1 MDARLHRTA
10 IGRTR
15 EVRGPD
21 ALELVVAR
29 VIVAVV
35 VVIAAGFGSRL
46 KLMAQTLDALS
57 LAWAQQV
64 NLRVYFAEHGRWP
77 SAGDSNV
84 LGDARKGSHVE
95 DLTLAEGGVITAQ
108 VSLGQSLPVGKRD
121 GASATGGVQGRL
133 SFRPELMGSAEEPAI
148 SFLCG
153 YALSA
158 AGTVETDAVNRTT
171 LPEKYLPP
179 FCR

>member
-1 MDARLHRTA
+1 MDTRLHRTA

-21 ALELVVAR
+21 ALELLVAR
-29 VIVAVV
+29 VIVGVV
-35 VVIAAGFGSRL
+35 VVIAAGFGSRA
-46 KLMAQTLDALS
+46 KLMVQPLEAIT
-57 LAWAQQV
+57 LAWAPQV
-64 NLRVYFAEHGRWP
+64 DARVYFAEHGRWP
-77 SAGDSNV
+77 SAGDSNI

-108 VSLGQSLPVGKRD
+108 VSLGQSLPPGKRD
-121 GASATGGVQGRL
+121 GVSVTGGVQGRL
-133 SFRPELMGSAEEPAI
+133 SSRPELMGSAEEPAI

-153 YALSA
+153 YALPVT
-158 AGTVETDAVNRTT
+158 GTVGPDAVNRTT